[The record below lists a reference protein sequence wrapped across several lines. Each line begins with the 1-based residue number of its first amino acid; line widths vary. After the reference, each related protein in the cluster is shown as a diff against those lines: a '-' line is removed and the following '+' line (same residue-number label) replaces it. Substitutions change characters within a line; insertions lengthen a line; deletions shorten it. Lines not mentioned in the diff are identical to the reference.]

1 MRLNIDY
8 VRDVLLYAEKNLD
21 YEDSQSKTPTQH
33 KELTDWQITGDES
46 FNNYDKQELTYA
58 VETLVK
64 SGFFDLAATPIIRN
78 GNLYNARIVGLT
90 WAGHELLD
98 NLRNPT
104 ILEAVK
110 ERAKK
115 TGGASI
121 GIIAKAAEAMGIAIM
136 TDPNAIENLKQGLLN
151 LSQMI
156 H

>member
-64 SGFFDLAATPIIRN
+64 SGFFDLAVTPIIRN

-110 ERAKK
+110 EQAKK

-121 GIIAKAAEAMGIAIM
+121 GIIAKAAEAIGIALM
-136 TDPNAIENLKQGLLN
+136 SDPNAIENLKQGIIN